1 MSARFLTA
9 YLVSV
14 AVLAGVLS
22 QALAKPPDLPAK
34 VQINCEKSS
43 DKLMLKTY
51 QVADLV
57 ISVPGLPEGLPWAE
71 VALPMPAAFAPPPV
85 QLGAIAPPLPAS
97 PILVPPTLEPA
108 RYVQQPIYSVP
119 QPSDLVTLP
128 VPPPMVAAHVPG
140 MPAVYEVVK
149 AKGCCPACPSG
160 KCVDCPAYCQ
170 SPACVAAGCMPPQA
184 HAPQKTLE
192 DRLIRLI
199 VSTVKPESWDVNGG
213 RGTID
218 FFPLGMAL
226 TVNQTPEIQEQVAQL
241 LAGLRR
247 LQDEQITVEVRV
259 ISVPQGFGEK
269 VACKVAS
276 GTEKCGSFCNT
287 IVITAK
293 EMETGSVVL
302 GEAINSDSGLSGSV
316 CEDCPGCCSKKAQGS
331 KDDARRTYLSD
342 AQVQKLMDC
351 LQSNPKTNVMMTPK
365 VSVFSGQ
372 PATVNINEQHF
383 FVTNVKFACQDGQPI
398 FFPENHPFSTGF
410 MFSVKPTVSADHKFI
425 QMSLEAEERNLDV
438 APDHVPLFPVT
449 SFITPL
455 FEGGAKG
462 EPVPF
467 TMFLQQPAISI
478 QRVHQEVCVP
488 CGQTFLFKGWTT
500 CKEVSEESA
509 IPVLSSLPY
518 IGDMFKNV
526 TYHQETAD
534 VWVMVTPRLIV
545 NQEEEKHAV
554 ASAEAPA
561 TVTYNLQKLDQARK
575 LMNQADFYRRAGQ
588 KGPARYYYE
597 MVQQLCPGSRYA
609 QLAERRL
616 DHLSD
621 KQAARAPEL
630 VRPNPSPM
638 PVSDQREEVLTIKNG
653 KVIKTRV
660 FVNGPELKTDP
671 KVSEYLTNYW
681 QACAEGR
688 LSEATQWAVQALAL
702 DPACFSRVRNAGGKN
717 LAPPMVIIPSA
728 N

>member
-1 MSARFLTA
+1 M
-9 YLVSV
+9 
-14 AVLAGVLS
+14 
-22 QALAKPPDLPAK
+22 
-34 VQINCEKSS
+34 
-43 DKLMLKTY
+43 
-51 QVADLV
+51 
-57 ISVPGLPEGLPWAE
+57 
-71 VALPMPAAFAPPPV
+71 
-85 QLGAIAPPLPAS
+85 
-97 PILVPPTLEPA
+97 
-108 RYVQQPIYSVP
+108 
-119 QPSDLVTLP
+119 
-128 VPPPMVAAHVPG
+128 
-140 MPAVYEVVK
+140 
-149 AKGCCPACPSG
+149 
-160 KCVDCPAYCQ
+160 
-170 SPACVAAGCMPPQA
+170 
-184 HAPQKTLE
+184 PQKTLE
-192 DRLIRLI
+192 DRLIHLI

-226 TVNQTPEIQEQVAQL
+226 TVNQTPEIQGQVANL
-241 LAGLRR
+241 LAYLHR
-247 LQDEQITVEVRV
+247 LQDEQISVVVSV

-276 GTEKCGSFCNT
+276 CTEKCGSCCKD
-287 IVITAK
+287 IVVTAT
-293 EMETGSVVL
+293 ETDGGTVL
-302 GEAINSDSGLSGSV
+302 LGGLSKSKREPGSS
-316 CEDCPGCCSKKAQGS
+316 CPECCSKNAAES
-331 KDDARRTYLSD
+331 KDQARRTYLSD

-365 VSVFSGQ
+365 VSVFNGQ
-372 PATVNINEQHF
+372 SATVNINEQHF
-383 FVTNVKFACQDGQPI
+383 FVTNVKFACQGDQP
-398 FFPENHPFSTGF
+398 FFLPENHPFSTGF
-410 MFSVKPTVSADHKFI
+410 MFSVKPMVSADHRFI
-425 QMSLEAEERNLDV
+425 QMSMDVEERNLDS
-438 APDHVPLFPVT
+438 ASEHVPLFPVT
-449 SFITPL
+449 SYITPL

-467 TMFLQQPAISI
+467 TMFLQQPAITV

-509 IPVLSSLPY
+509 IPVVSSLPY

-545 NQEEEKHAV
+545 SQEEGKHAV
-554 ASAEAPA
+554 ASADAPT

-588 KGPARYYYE
+588 PGPARYYYE

-638 PVSDQREEVLTIKNG
+638 PVSDQRGEVLTIKNG

-660 FVNGPELKTDP
+660 FVNGPELKNDP

-717 LAPPMVIIPSA
+717 LAPPIVIIPSA

>member
-1 MSARFLTA
+1 
-9 YLVSV
+9 
-14 AVLAGVLS
+14 
-22 QALAKPPDLPAK
+22 
-34 VQINCEKSS
+34 
-43 DKLMLKTY
+43 
-51 QVADLV
+51 
-57 ISVPGLPEGLPWAE
+57 
-71 VALPMPAAFAPPPV
+71 
-85 QLGAIAPPLPAS
+85 
-97 PILVPPTLEPA
+97 
-108 RYVQQPIYSVP
+108 
-119 QPSDLVTLP
+119 
-128 VPPPMVAAHVPG
+128 
-140 MPAVYEVVK
+140 
-149 AKGCCPACPSG
+149 
-160 KCVDCPAYCQ
+160 
-170 SPACVAAGCMPPQA
+170 MPPQA
-184 HAPQKTLE
+184 HIPQKTLE

-199 VSTVKPESWDVNGG
+199 VSTIKPESWDVNGG
-213 RGTID
+213 GGTID

-226 TVNQTPEIQEQVAQL
+226 TVNQTPDVQEQVAQL
-241 LAGLRR
+241 LAGLHR

-351 LQSNPKTNVMMTPK
+351 LQSDPKTNVMMAPK
-365 VSVFSGQ
+365 VSVFNGQ
-372 PATVNINEQHF
+372 PASVNINDQHF
-383 FVTNVKFACQDGQPI
+383 FVTNVKFASQGDQPI

-410 MFSVKPTVSADHKFI
+410 MFSVKPTISADHRFI
-425 QMSLEAEERNLDV
+425 QMSMDVEERSLDS
-438 APDHVPLFPVT
+438 ASEHVPLFPVT
-449 SFITPL
+449 SYITPL

-488 CGQTFLFKGWTT
+488 CGQTFLFKSWTRSH
-500 CKEVSEESA
+500 EVREESG
-509 IPVLSSLPY
+509 IPLLSSLPHV
-518 IGDMFKNV
+518 GDMFKNV
-526 TYHQETAD
+526 TYRQETAD

-545 NQEEEKHAV
+545 SQEQEKQ
-554 ASAEAPA
+554 ASAPA
-561 TVTYNLQKLDQARK
+561 DAGSVGDNLQKLTQARK
-575 LMNQADFYRRAGQ
+575 LLNQADFYRRAGQ
-588 KGPARYYYE
+588 PGPAQYYYE
-597 MVQQLCPGSRYA
+597 MIQQLCPGSRYA

-638 PVSDQREEVLTIKNG
+638 PVSDQRGEVLTIKNG

-660 FVNGPELKTDP
+660 FVNGPELKNDP

-717 LAPPMVIIPSA
+717 LAPPIVIIPSA

>member
-14 AVLAGVLS
+14 AILAGIIS

-34 VQINCEKSS
+34 IQVNCEKSS
-43 DKLMLKTY
+43 DKLVLKTY

-57 ISVPGLPEGLPWAE
+57 VPVEGLPEGLPWAE
-71 VALPMPAAFAPPPV
+71 SMARLVPPMMAIPPV
-85 QLGAIAPPLPAS
+85 QLGVVAPPMPAS
-97 PILVPPTLEPA
+97 PILAPPTLEPA

-119 QPSDLVTLP
+119 QPSDLVILP
-128 VPPPMVAAHVPG
+128 VPPPMVAAPVTG
-140 MPAVYEVVK
+140 MPAVYQVVK
-149 AKGCCPACPSG
+149 APKDCCPGCPSE

-170 SPACVAAGCMPPQA
+170 SPACVATGCTPPQA

-226 TVNQTPEIQEQVAQL
+226 TVNQTPEIQGQVANL
-241 LAGLRR
+241 LAYLQR
-247 LQDEQITVEVRV
+247 LQDEQISVEVRV

-269 VACKVAS
+269 ISCKVVNCV
-276 GTEKCGSFCNT
+276 EKCGSCCKDK
-287 IVITAK
+287 VTAR
-293 EMETGSVVL
+293 ET
-302 GEAINSDSGLSGSV
+302 ESGASEEES
-316 CEDCPGCCSKKAQGS
+316 CPGCCSGNTHAS
-331 KDDARRTYLSD
+331 KDQAKRTYLSD
-342 AQVQKLMDC
+342 KQVRKLLDC
-351 LQSNPKTNVMMTPK
+351 LQANPKTNVMMTPK
-365 VSVFSGQ
+365 VSVFNGQ
-372 PATVNINEQHF
+372 PASVNINEQHF
-383 FVTNVKFACQDGQPI
+383 FVTNVKFACQGDQP
-398 FFPENHPFSTGF
+398 FFLPENHPFSTGF
-410 MFSVKPTVSADHKFI
+410 MFSVKPMVSADHRFI
-425 QMSLEAEERNLDV
+425 QMSMDVEERNLDS
-438 APDHVPLFPVT
+438 ASEHVPLFPVT
-449 SFITPL
+449 SYITPL

-534 VWVMVTPRLIV
+534 VWVMVTPRLIIS
-545 NQEEEKHAV
+545 QEEEKHAV
-554 ASAEAPA
+554 ASPDAPA

-575 LMNQADFYRRAGQ
+575 LLKQAEFYRRAGQ
-588 KGPARYYYE
+588 PGPARYCYE

-621 KQAARAPEL
+621 KQAARAPEP
-630 VRPNPSPM
+630 VRPTPSPM

-717 LAPPMVIIPSA
+717 LAPPIVIIPSA